1 MTPPGI
7 VPVTGPRDLRGSIDT
22 VHYPLDG
29 SRAEVLI
36 QMESG
41 ASVLVP
47 FKALARQEDGSY
59 RLTLD
64 PAELESWPHT
74 VKEPSEQPRVLPVIE
89 ETLDVQT
96 RPVET
101 GRVRLRKIVHESEE
115 VVDPPLWR
123 EEVVIERVP
132 INRMIE
138 GPVSARSEGDIVI
151 IPVVEEILVVE
162 KHFLL
167 KEEVHLTKRR
177 VETHQPQRVT
187 LRREEVIAERLH
199 PDNREGNLSVEEHHH
214 GKDHHRS
221 V

>member
-1 MTPPGI
+1 MTSPGI
-7 VPVTGPRDLRGSIDT
+7 VPVTGPSGLRGSIDT
-22 VHYPLDG
+22 AIYPLDG
-29 SRAEVLI
+29 SRAEVLV
-36 QMESG
+36 QLESG
-41 ASVLVP
+41 GSVLVP
-47 FKALARQEDGSY
+47 LEALARQDNGSY

-64 PAELESWPHT
+64 PAEFERRLNTAGKPS
-74 VKEPSEQPRVLPVIE
+74 EPSLMLPIIE
-89 ETLDVQT
+89 ESLDVET

-101 GRVRLRKIVHESEE
+101 GRVRLQKVVHEREE

-123 EEVVIERVP
+123 EEVVVERVP

-138 GPVSARSEGDIVI
+138 GPVAERSEGDTLI

-162 KHFLL
+162 KRLFL

-187 LRREEVIAERLH
+187 LRREEVIAERFH
-199 PDNREGNLSVEEHHH
+199 QDNREGNPSVEEHHH
-214 GKDHHRS
+214 GKDHHRP